1 MSLRQDLL
9 KTSHRRR
16 KKDIFTKILFGICVL
31 GIVSAI
37 ATFLFYIPALRVSN
51 IIISGLDKNNAKEL
65 HTELFEILGG
75 RKWLIVPKNHI
86 LFLPKKNIEEFLSGK
101 YGFRD
106 FAVAKKFPSTIDI
119 SITERK
125 TWAVWCRENGNNCL
139 LLDKEGLAFERSV
152 IFFGSSILKIMDARE
167 EDFLGKNILPP
178 EKFNRILQ
186 MTEDAP
192 KIIQGDIESIYIKKS
207 GETYYLYPKSG
218 IYFIIDAET
227 DVERALENLTLALKS
242 GKIKAKADTLEY
254 IDLRF
259 PDKVFYKFK

>member
-86 LFLPKKNIEEFLSGK
+86 LFLPKKNIEEFLER
-101 YGFRD
+101 YE
-106 FAVAKKFPSTIDI
+106 AKMK
-119 SITERK
+119 R
-125 TWAVWCRENGNNCL
+125 
-139 LLDKEGLAFERSV
+139 
-152 IFFGSSILKIMDARE
+152 
-167 EDFLGKNILPP
+167 
-178 EKFNRILQ
+178 
-186 MTEDAP
+186 
-192 KIIQGDIESIYIKKS
+192 
-207 GETYYLYPKSG
+207 
-218 IYFIIDAET
+218 
-227 DVERALENLTLALKS
+227 
-242 GKIKAKADTLEY
+242 
-254 IDLRF
+254 
-259 PDKVFYKFK
+259 